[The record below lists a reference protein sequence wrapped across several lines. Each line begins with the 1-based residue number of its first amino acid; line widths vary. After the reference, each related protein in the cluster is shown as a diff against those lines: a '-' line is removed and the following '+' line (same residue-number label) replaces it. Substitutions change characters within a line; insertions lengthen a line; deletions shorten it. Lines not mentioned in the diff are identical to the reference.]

1 MSTASS
7 SIPQPRKTQGRRAL
21 IALLEV
27 IAGAALA
34 VLLAILLQE
43 TGELWFRSTS
53 GVTPHLIEWSAIA
66 LVALGLLVGLPVA
79 WDRIPPVT
87 AVVAGTVLALAVA
100 PWVFGVGDF
109 LPTLDGY
116 LLQLS
121 SWPTT
126 YLTIGILFALSLRTS
141 LRGGSPP

>member
-7 SIPQPRKTQGRRAL
+7 SIPQLGRSHARRAF
-21 IALLEV
+21 IALLEAF
-27 IAGAALA
+27 AGVALA

-53 GVTPHLIEWSAIA
+53 GVTPDLIEWSAIA

-79 WDRIPPVT
+79 WNRIPPVT
-87 AVVAGTVLALAVA
+87 AVIAGTVLALAVA
-100 PWVFGVGDF
+100 PWVFGFGDS

-116 LLQLS
+116 LLKLS

-126 YLTIGILFALSLRTS
+126 YLTIGVLFALSLRTW
-141 LRGGSPP
+141 LRGSPP